1 MLLVSKAPLRISFC
15 GGGTDIPDF
24 FKNYEPSLVIGSS
37 INAWVYVTALPLHS
51 SAEENLRF
59 TYRHTESVQSINEIS
74 HPSLKAILR
83 HFDITDRLNLATFAT
98 LPGNSG
104 LGSSSAFTVST
115 IALLNRHNS
124 VNLTRAEI
132 ATSAVHIERDVLR
145 ESGGWQDQFHSSL
158 GGFRG
163 YTFGSDAV
171 SYTDIL
177 LNAEDRKLLSK
188 NMLLVKIGTAR
199 NSAKRMSGVML
210 QNREKILYL
219 TKMNSISIE
228 LLNDLKGES
237 EFESKFASIANA
249 VNKSWE
255 LKQTYNRTVSKELDK
270 LIFLGEVNGAIASKL
285 CGAGGSGFVLFLYDS
300 NRYPNFDIAFENYS
314 TFKPSL
320 IDSGVEV
327 SAL

>member
-51 SAEENLRF
+51 SADENLRF
-59 TYRHTESVQSINEIS
+59 TYRQTESVQSISEIS
-74 HPSLKAILR
+74 HPSLKAILQ
-83 HFDITDRLNLATFAT
+83 HFSVADRLNLATFAT

-115 IALLNRHNS
+115 IALLSHLKTLK
-124 VNLTRAEI
+124 LTNAEI
-132 ATSAVHIERDVLR
+132 ATSAIHIERDVLQ

-163 YTFGSDAV
+163 YKFESEGV

-177 LNAEDRKLLSK
+177 LTPEERKRLSK
-188 NMLLVKIGTAR
+188 NLLLVKIGNAR
-199 NSAKRMSGVML
+199 KSASRMSGVVL
-210 QNREKILYL
+210 KSGEKIQYL
-219 TKMNSISIE
+219 TKMNSLSIE
-228 LLNDLKGES
+228 LLSELQGES
-237 EFESKFASIANA
+237 AFEGKFASIVNA

-255 LKQTYNRTVSKELDK
+255 LKQTYNRTTSAELDK
-270 LIFLGEVNGAIASKL
+270 LILLGEANGAMAAKL

-300 NRYPNFDIAFENYS
+300 DRNPDFEFAFQAYS
-314 TFKPSL
+314 TYKPSL
-320 IDSGVEV
+320 IDSGIEV
-327 SAL
+327 SVL